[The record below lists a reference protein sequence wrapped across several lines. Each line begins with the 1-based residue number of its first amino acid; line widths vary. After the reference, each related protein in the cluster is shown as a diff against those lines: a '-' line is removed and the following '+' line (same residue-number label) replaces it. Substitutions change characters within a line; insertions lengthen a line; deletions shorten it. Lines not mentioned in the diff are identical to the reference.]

1 MKIDYFFP
9 VFKEDNAKE
18 FLTNFVK
25 SKFFLEHPEHNM
37 FFVVEKNDENNLEF
51 LSSEAIRHPEY
62 KVVIANKQ
70 FTYND
75 AFSLAINYFN
85 GDMVLLGDVKLARN
99 DLIFESCLQKKQKNA
114 SVVHVVKKRTGFKGF
129 WYNLCLKT
137 YNFFVKLYTGKKDR
151 LNIISL
157 GLIDKNIIQ
166 LLQVLPNKRCFIK
179 NTKYLK
185 GFETRTIYVS
195 PNTKVYKTNYKKKTN
210 ALITFFVSLG
220 VFALS
225 TITTIILNSL
235 INNIAPV
242 INIFLSFVIFASF
255 ILCAMN
261 LPKHFFDCRNKDF
274 LGLEVQAKML
284 NIETK
289 TSEVNQNGAQN
300 ISAKDKNAIK
310 TNSKTNKTNLE
321 PNKKAS
327 NKKPINSKEK
337 VNKNKK
343 RTVDVKI
350 SKNVKASNQVKQEKD
365 KKITKSKI
373 NEDKSKINN

>member
-1 MKIDYFFP
+1 
-9 VFKEDNAKE
+9 
-18 FLTNFVK
+18 
-25 SKFFLEHPEHNM
+25 
-37 FFVVEKNDENNLEF
+37 
-51 LSSEAIRHPEY
+51 
-62 KVVIANKQ
+62 
-70 FTYND
+70 
-75 AFSLAINYFN
+75 
-85 GDMVLLGDVKLARN
+85 
-99 DLIFESCLQKKQKNA
+99 
-114 SVVHVVKKRTGFKGF
+114 
-129 WYNLCLKT
+129 
-137 YNFFVKLYTGKKDR
+137 
-151 LNIISL
+151 
-157 GLIDKNIIQ
+157 
-166 LLQVLPNKRCFIK
+166 
-179 NTKYLK
+179 
-185 GFETRTIYVS
+185 
-195 PNTKVYKTNYKKKTN
+195 VYKTNFKKKTN

-327 NKKPINSKEK
+327 NKKAINSKEK